1 MKKTFAVTV
10 AALACGLAGCESM
23 QSTMSADG
31 GAKWTTLFDGTS
43 LDNWGA
49 VGDANWRIENG
60 AVVADKGSGFLVA
73 KGSYEDFEI
82 RAEFWADDDA
92 NSGVYIRCEDRVKLT
107 SETCYE
113 VNIFDKRPEAIYGTG
128 AITDVGKVL
137 VTPLP
142 KAGGRWNTYEI
153 TAKGYNMTVK
163 MNGVKTA
170 EATNSRHARGA
181 IGLQYAP
188 GVVKDKG
195 VIKFRK
201 VEIRPL

>member
-1 MKKTFAVTV
+1 MKRTFAV
-10 AALACGLAGCESM
+10 AALALGLSGCGM
-23 QSTMSADG
+23 MHSTMHGDG
-31 GAKWTTLFDGTS
+31 DAKWTTLFDGRS
-43 LDNWGA
+43 LDNFTPI
-49 VGDANWRIENG
+49 GDANWRLQDG
-60 AVVADKGSGFLVA
+60 AVVADKGSGFLVT
-73 KGSYEDFEI
+73 KETYGDVEI

-92 NSGVYIRCEDRVKLT
+92 NSGVFVRCEDRTKLT
-107 SETCYE
+107 SDNCYE
-113 VNIFDKRPEAIYGTG
+113 FNIFDKRPVAIYGTG
-128 AITDVGKVL
+128 AIVDTGKVL

-153 TAKGYNMTVK
+153 VAKGDHLMVK

-170 EATNSRHARGA
+170 EAHDAKHARGA

>member
-1 MKKTFAVTV
+1 MKKSL
-10 AALACGLAGCESM
+10 ALAAAILAGGLSGCA
-23 QSTMSADG
+23 TMSG
-31 GAKWTTLFDGTS
+31 GGEGRWVTLFDGS
-43 LDNWGA
+43 NLDNFNA
-49 VGDANWRIENG
+49 VGNANWRLEGG

-92 NSGVYIRCEDRVKLT
+92 NSGVFIRCEDRVKLS

-113 VNIFDKRPEAIYGTG
+113 VNIFDKRPVAIYGTG
-128 AITDVGKVL
+128 AIVDVGKVL

-142 KAGGRWNTYEI
+142 KAGGHWNTYEI

-163 MNGVKTA
+163 LNGVKTA

>member
-1 MKKTFAVTV
+1 MKKTFAVT
-10 AALACGLAGCESM
+10 AAMLALGLAGCESM
-23 QSTMSADG
+23 HTMMHGED
-31 GAKWTTLFDGTS
+31 GAKWTTLFDGRS
-43 LDNWGA
+43 LENFTA
-49 VGDANWRIENG
+49 VGDANWRIEDG
-60 AVVADKGSGFLVA
+60 AVVADKGTGFLVA

-92 NSGVYIRCEDRVKLT
+92 NSGVFIRCEDRVKLT
-107 SETCYE
+107 SDVCYE
-113 VNIFDKRPEAIYGTG
+113 VNIFDKRPVAIYGTG
-128 AITDVGKVL
+128 AIVDVGKVL
-137 VTPLP
+137 VDPPP
-142 KAGGRWNTYEI
+142 KAGGHWNTYEI
-153 TAKGYNMTVK
+153 TAKGYNMTVRL
-163 MNGVKTA
+163 NGVKTS